1 METAQYV
8 KRTLETIGLKHVEIV
23 NAPADGISQV
33 GYWTMPMA
41 WDVKHARLE
50 LLKNDVTQEFRL
62 LADYEKVPTSLGMW
76 SGSTPPEGITADLV
90 ELPSEE
96 PAQIEK
102 LNLRGKLVLTR
113 QNPSGIKWVLAKS
126 GALGAVNTFTEN
138 PGLPDGR
145 QWINS
150 WGDNGWAFTDG
161 SSALLCFSISPRQA
175 AYVRKRLAEKGSL
188 RVKATV
194 DSRYYRGSYPYVTGV
209 IPGNGSDEE
218 ILMLGHTS
226 EQGAGDSAAGISS
239 ILEAAASL
247 NRLITAGKLARP
259 HRSIRV
265 LAMGEMYGTL
275 HYLVNNPE
283 RVRRTVAAMN
293 IDTPAA
299 PYELPGSEYTFYLN
313 PHVAKSYVDAFAL
326 RVARDY
332 FASVSRPWH
341 WHAYQSA
348 DTFMG
353 EPMIGIPTV
362 WPYSGKS
369 GIETHHNSEDTLERV
384 DTRSLRDLST
394 VAAAYMYYL
403 ASAGE
408 AQASWLAQLAAERGV
423 EQVNAAGRN
432 VSDRIA
438 TANQDEMLATVLQQG
453 LDQVSY
459 AVERERQSVASV
471 LRLAPAANVSELVN
485 RIERAGQ
492 EASEQIR
499 QEVNRRAAALGRS
512 TPVEPMVPAPDP
524 QIVAAGE
531 LIVKRLRI
539 GSIPLDDVPPDQRE
553 GFPSSAWDRVPQLS
567 LFWCDG
573 DRRLAE
579 VIRLVRLEVGQT
591 DFDFERYFRFLAKH
605 GYVQL
610 INGKNVRER

>member
-1 METAQYV
+1 MIRELAIVALLFVPPGSPSPDSDLTHLLASLRSDIKPDEAIQYVRLIHSTDRWFTFPKFMETAQYV

-175 AYVRKRLAEKGSL
+175 AYARKRLAEKGSL

-226 EQGAGDSAAGISS
+226 EQGAGDNATGISS

-247 NRLITAGKLARP
+247 NRLITAGRLARP

-275 HYLVNNPE
+275 HYL
-283 RVRRTVAAMN
+283 
-293 IDTPAA
+293 A
-299 PYELPGSEYTFYLN
+299 PDSCCDEHRHTGR
-313 PHVAKSYVDAFAL
+313 AL
-326 RVARDY
+326 R
-332 FASVSRPWH
+332 
-341 WHAYQSA
+341 
-348 DTFMG
+348 
-353 EPMIGIPTV
+353 
-362 WPYSGKS
+362 
-369 GIETHHNSEDTLERV
+369 
-384 DTRSLRDLST
+384 
-394 VAAAYMYYL
+394 
-403 ASAGE
+403 
-408 AQASWLAQLAAERGV
+408 
-423 EQVNAAGRN
+423 
-432 VSDRIA
+432 
-438 TANQDEMLATVLQQG
+438 TA
-453 LDQVSY
+453 
-459 AVERERQSVASV
+459 
-471 LRLAPAANVSELVN
+471 
-485 RIERAGQ
+485 
-492 EASEQIR
+492 
-499 QEVNRRAAALGRS
+499 
-512 TPVEPMVPAPDP
+512 
-524 QIVAAGE
+524 
-531 LIVKRLRI
+531 RLRI
-539 GSIPLDDVPPDQRE
+539 YLL
-553 GFPSSAWDRVPQLS
+553 PQSTRCKILRGCFRAARRS
-567 LFWCDG
+567 RLFC
-573 DRRLAE
+573 
-579 VIRLVRLEVGQT
+579 
-591 DFDFERYFRFLAKH
+591 FRFATLALACLSKCRYLH
-605 GYVQL
+605 GRADDRYPDGVA
-610 INGKNVRER
+610 I